1 METTAPVSNLKRV
14 SLSFTLTTAVQKS
27 PLLLKNSPRKD
38 VDVFKICYF
47 VHGLSLHRLL
57 RKTNSVKGTLFIL
70 VCAAV
75 DHTTLIF
82 ARTLIGCRSPLLIF
96 LSGLCFSNEEWS
108 LSSAL
113 LLPTDDSCV
122 LRARRLTPPSLED
135 DLTACHQEL
144 PQQCDHGRGRLSEN
158 RTHSL
163 LPVCINLEW
172 RHPPVSSVN
181 TGSLYYQIAA
191 NIEISSF
198 VFVDS
203 ESG

>member
-57 RKTNSVKGTLFIL
+57 FRKTNSVKGTLFIL

-96 LSGLCFSNEEWS
+96 CQVCAFPMKNEVSPLLSCFR
-108 LSSAL
+108 L
-113 LLPTDDSCV
+113 TTHVYCV
-122 LRARRLTPPSLED
+122 LE
-135 DLTACHQEL
+135 
-144 PQQCDHGRGRLSEN
+144 G
-158 RTHSL
+158 
-163 LPVCINLEW
+163 
-172 RHPPVSSVN
+172 
-181 TGSLYYQIAA
+181 
-191 NIEISSF
+191 
-198 VFVDS
+198 
-203 ESG
+203 